1 MNHEMRR
8 ANQQISAEESIEI
21 LEKGTSGVLALWDGE
36 QPYAV
41 PLSYVYTEGKIYFH
55 CARTGHKL
63 DAARACSSAS
73 FCVVAADE
81 VLPEKY
87 TTAYRSVIA
96 FGSLRILEN
105 EEEMIPAIKLLG
117 EKYNP
122 GQAEI
127 TEKEI
132 AGGIG
137 HMYMLELSIDRMTG
151 KEGKELMLRRLQ
163 DKI

>member
-1 MNHEMRR
+1 MNPEMRR
-8 ANQQISAEESIEI
+8 SKQKLSVEESIAI

-55 CARTGHKL
+55 CARAGHKL
-63 DAARACSSAS
+63 EAVRVCPRAS

-87 TTAYRSVIA
+87 TTAYRSVIV
-96 FGSLRILEN
+96 FGSLRILEC
-105 EEEMIPAIKLLG
+105 EEEMYPAIRLLG

-122 GQAEI
+122 GQAESA
-127 TEKEI
+127 EREI

-137 HMYMLELSIDRMTG
+137 HMYIWELNIRHMSG
-151 KEGKELMLRRLQ
+151 KEGKEFTLRR
-163 DKI
+163 KNG